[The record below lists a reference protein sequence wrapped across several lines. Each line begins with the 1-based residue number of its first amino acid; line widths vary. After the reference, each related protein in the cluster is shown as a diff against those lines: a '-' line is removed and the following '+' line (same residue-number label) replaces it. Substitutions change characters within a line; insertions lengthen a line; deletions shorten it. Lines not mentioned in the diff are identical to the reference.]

1 MSSYDNGSID
11 WISSQEGNIVEL
23 EFTYG
28 CDDEEDGIEVVQ
40 GRNHVIACLISYTPD
55 STA

>member
-1 MSSYDNGSID
+1 M
-11 WISSQEGNIVEL
+11 VEL

-28 CDDEEDGIEVVQ
+28 SDDEEDGIEAVQ